1 MCCDLIG
8 PYTIKGKDGS
18 ALDFMCLTM
27 VDPVTGWFEIV
38 ELPNADVTYVRNGDE
53 IEKVVI
59 DKSSAA
65 ISQLFNK
72 TWLSRYPRCR
82 YVTFDNG
89 SEFKLHFV
97 ALCKTYGLEVKPTS
111 VKNPQA
117 NAVLERIHGVFGDM
131 MRTSELDMRD
141 SAEPKD
147 VDEFLTN
154 AAWAIRSTHHTVL
167 GTTPGAAVFGRD
179 MLFDIPYLADWH
191 EIGRRRQ
198 KLVDRDSKRENSKR
212 REHDY
217 TVGDKCTLR
226 KDGILRKAEDKN
238 IGPWTITQVH
248 CNGTVRIQ
256 RGTVSERLNIR
267 RIDPYFE

>member
-1 MCCDLIG
+1 MDDVPWKTVCCDLIG
-8 PYTIKGKDGS
+8 PYTIKGNDGS

-97 ALCKTYGLEVKPTS
+97 FYVK
-111 VKNPQA
+111 
-117 NAVLERIHGVFGDM
+117 
-131 MRTSELDMRD
+131 
-141 SAEPKD
+141 
-147 VDEFLTN
+147 
-154 AAWAIRSTHHTVL
+154 HT
-167 GTTPGAAVFGRD
+167 GWR
-179 MLFDIPYLADWH
+179 
-191 EIGRRRQ
+191 
-198 KLVDRDSKRENSKR
+198 
-212 REHDY
+212 
-217 TVGDKCTLR
+217 
-226 KDGILRKAEDKN
+226 
-238 IGPWTITQVH
+238 
-248 CNGTVRIQ
+248 
-256 RGTVSERLNIR
+256 
-267 RIDPYFE
+267 